1 MAAPHRLAAGAKAV
15 TLMNAIPSVAELLQD
30 IEAADIALLP
40 RERQERFAS
49 LLAALNR
56 RTSRRQFLDLF
67 PDNDNVQQD
76 GRIIY
81 ARARYPKHIEFF
93 KAGATYRERGFIAAN
108 RVGKTITGAYET
120 TAHLTGLYPH
130 WWEGKRFTGPVT
142 WWACGKSNETTR
154 DIVQHALLGDVTF
167 DTDDGRKGFAG
178 KGMIPAH
185 LMGRT
190 IWRRGS
196 DDAVDNILV
205 KHVTGGWSRVGFKSY
220 EQKRGAFEGTA
231 RHGIWLDEECPLDIY
246 GECLIRTATTG
257 GIIMLTFTPLAG
269 ITDTVQQ
276 FMPGFGD
283 D

>member
-1 MAAPHRLAAGAKAV
+1 MHLSRSEQSVFSLPRKQAYETFTDKTAGG
-15 TLMNAIPSVAELLQD
+15 LI
-30 IEAADIALLP
+30 IEAIEPIGEAECTCIQVDADD
-40 RERQERFAS
+40 S
-49 LLAALNR
+49 LYLTTDYVVTHN
-56 RTSRRQFLDLF
+56 
-67 PDNDNVQQD
+67 
-76 GRIIY
+76 
-81 ARARYPKHIEFF
+81 
-93 KAGATYRERGFIAAN
+93 
-108 RVGKTITGAYET
+108 TITGAYET

-257 GIIMLTFTPLAG
+257 GIIMLTYTPLEG
-269 ITDTVQQ
+269 LSETTLQ

-283 D
+283 